1 MEEQHG
7 SAPPLVRPIAG
18 STAWTTG
25 ASRYVKLAASSMLA
39 WSTSTGTSPAPWAT
53 VTHSTPLWA
62 HPVLT
67 SCSGHL
73 TSAGMEVAAKA
84 GDARGGSLVARHA
97 ERVAEER
104 RAAAGAALRVLAPEC
119 AEGVRARALAETR
132 GDVEQAAVLLQAFLA
147 SPQFRPARPEPEAAA
162 PAPGPAPEPGAR
174 PPGSRSPSPRRRKG
188 GRRERSAGSR
198 RERHRE
204 RGDGGDRKRRR
215 RRQGEEEGREGREE
229 REPAPAP
236 KSGFGAR
243 GILKDVEGKM
253 PEFVTWAK
261 EVKGVDIELAPKH
274 YVAELQGAFQEDFNT
289 GTLAAEKYYDLAA
302 WQRAQAGRPAAGPE
316 RTTFDDEELRRRELH
331 AQKASQKAAAVEE
344 ARQNLLK
351 SGKVDMMREQK
362 RLREQQQ
369 IAYQTGNVE
378 EAQRIAQLLMPQ
390 GDKDVEWDQ
399 KAGKFRK
406 AGARA

>member
-1 MEEQHG
+1 ME
-7 SAPPLVRPIAG
+7 ARVRPQ
-18 STAWTTG
+18 T
-25 ASRYVKLAASSMLA
+25 L
-39 WSTSTGTSPAPWAT
+39 
-53 VTHSTPLWA
+53 VTY
-62 HPVLT
+62 
-67 SCSGHL
+67 
-73 TSAGMEVAAKA
+73 
-84 GDARGGSLVARHA
+84 
-97 ERVAEER
+97 R
-104 RAAAGAALRVLAPEC
+104 RAGA
-119 AEGVRARALAETR
+119 
-132 GDVEQAAVLLQAFLA
+132 Q
-147 SPQFRPARPEPEAAA
+147 
-162 PAPGPAPEPGAR
+162 
-174 PPGSRSPSPRRRKG
+174 
-188 GRRERSAGSR
+188 
-198 RERHRE
+198 
-204 RGDGGDRKRRR
+204 
-215 RRQGEEEGREGREE
+215 
-229 REPAPAP
+229 
-236 KSGFGAR
+236 
-243 GILKDVEGKM
+243 
-253 PEFVTWAK
+253 FVTWAK